1 MNVEHLWKTYGL
13 TANLKRKKETSRGE
27 IMKKKKKVFRTQGGH
42 MWRESVAVL
51 VEEQEAA
58 TAR

>member
-1 MNVEHLWKTYGL
+1 
-13 TANLKRKKETSRGE
+13 
-27 IMKKKKKVFRTQGGH
+27 MKKTVFRTQGEH
-42 MWRESVAVL
+42 MRRESVAVL

>member
-1 MNVEHLWKTYGL
+1 
-13 TANLKRKKETSRGE
+13 
-27 IMKKKKKVFRTQGGH
+27 MKKKKKVFRTQGGH